1 MTGQRGQAVIETTV
15 LLPLVLLA
23 SLLVLQLVWISWW
36 QLNLWTA
43 SNYALRSGAIQGLNS
58 TAMRTSLAAG
68 MAAVQPQLSNTTT
81 DDQSDYAQ
89 LLVALARSQ
98 LWSRWGSRIELLQPT
113 KAQLEQQGGV
123 IALDHNSLRYR
134 LSNDVKAYVAARTI
148 ELEIWWCM
156 PLRVP
161 LAAEALAALRQ
172 RWANPVQGFCQQR
185 QVLSEAPLWGLRYRL
200 QGPLLSDYSGPN

>member
-1 MTGQRGQAVIETTV
+1 MTGQRGQAVIETTI

-23 SLLVLQLVWISWW
+23 SLLMVQLVWISWW
-36 QLNLWTA
+36 QLNLSTA

-58 TAMRTSLAAG
+58 AAMRTSLAAG
-68 MAAVQPQLSNTTT
+68 MAAVQPQLSSTGN
-81 DDQSDYAQ
+81 DDQSDYAR
-89 LLVALARSQ
+89 LLVALGRSQ
-98 LWSRWGSRIELLQPT
+98 LWSRWGSRIEVLQPT
-113 KAQLEQQGGV
+113 KAQLKQQGGV
-123 IALDHNSLRYR
+123 IALDHNGLRYQ
-134 LSNDVKAYVAARTI
+134 LSKDAKAYVAARTI

-185 QVLSEAPLWGLRYRL
+185 QALSQAPLWGLRYRL
-200 QGPLLSDYSGPN
+200 QGPLLSDYTGTD